1 MHIIIHRFIDEDKE
15 SQYLAYPA
23 GNSFND
29 ALENLIIKFIIPEM
43 EIIGEYTKKNKLW
56 YNLGSAIN
64 EKDFEDAYQVLKEI
78 QARYHSE
85 DEFEIIK
92 LQAPL

>member
-23 GNSFND
+23 GGSFNE
-29 ALENLIIKFIIPEM
+29 ALNNLIIKFIVPEM

-64 EKDFEDAYQVLKEI
+64 EKDFEDAYQILKEI
-78 QARYHSE
+78 QTRYNSE